1 MSRQV
6 EIICGIG
13 GRVIESGVFD
23 GFLQNL
29 KALQFFF
36 PSDSALVPNR
46 IFLDLQSFMVIYFQ

>member
-1 MSRQV
+1 MPRQV

-23 GFLQNL
+23 RFLQDL

-36 PSDSALVPNR
+36 PPDGALVPNG